1 MSVVISSVRYIS
13 KEIGV
18 FDNLQLNRKILKF
31 TIMIIIM
38 IIIIINNN
46 NNNNNV
52 HDLKLFAKYDQQLQG
67 LLNIV
72 KSFSYNIQMEFGQDK
87 CAKATFFRE
96 KLLKEYYSRYRNG
109 H

>member
-31 TIMIIIM
+31 TIIIIIM
-38 IIIIINNN
+38 IIIIIIIN

-52 HDLKLFAKYDQQLQG
+52 HDLKLFAKYDQQL
-67 LLNIV
+67 
-72 KSFSYNIQMEFGQDK
+72 
-87 CAKATFFRE
+87 
-96 KLLKEYYSRYRNG
+96 
-109 H
+109 

>member
-52 HDLKLFAKYDQQLQG
+52 HDLKLFAKYDQQL
-67 LLNIV
+67 
-72 KSFSYNIQMEFGQDK
+72 
-87 CAKATFFRE
+87 
-96 KLLKEYYSRYRNG
+96 
-109 H
+109 

>member
-31 TIMIIIM
+31 TIIIIIIM
-38 IIIIINNN
+38 IIIIIIN

-52 HDLKLFAKYDQQLQG
+52 HDLKLFAKYDQQL
-67 LLNIV
+67 
-72 KSFSYNIQMEFGQDK
+72 
-87 CAKATFFRE
+87 
-96 KLLKEYYSRYRNG
+96 
-109 H
+109 

>member
-31 TIMIIIM
+31 TIIIIIM
-38 IIIIINNN
+38 IIIIIIINNNN

-52 HDLKLFAKYDQQLQG
+52 HDLKLFAKYDQQL
-67 LLNIV
+67 
-72 KSFSYNIQMEFGQDK
+72 
-87 CAKATFFRE
+87 
-96 KLLKEYYSRYRNG
+96 
-109 H
+109 

>member
-31 TIMIIIM
+31 TIILIIM
-38 IIIIINNN
+38 IIIIIIN

-52 HDLKLFAKYDQQLQG
+52 HDLKLFAKYDQQL
-67 LLNIV
+67 
-72 KSFSYNIQMEFGQDK
+72 
-87 CAKATFFRE
+87 
-96 KLLKEYYSRYRNG
+96 
-109 H
+109 

>member
-31 TIMIIIM
+31 TIIIIIMIII

-52 HDLKLFAKYDQQLQG
+52 HDLKLFAKYDQQL
-67 LLNIV
+67 
-72 KSFSYNIQMEFGQDK
+72 
-87 CAKATFFRE
+87 
-96 KLLKEYYSRYRNG
+96 
-109 H
+109 

>member
-31 TIMIIIM
+31 TIIIIIM
-38 IIIIINNN
+38 IIIIIIINN

-52 HDLKLFAKYDQQLQG
+52 HDLKLFAKYDQQL
-67 LLNIV
+67 
-72 KSFSYNIQMEFGQDK
+72 
-87 CAKATFFRE
+87 
-96 KLLKEYYSRYRNG
+96 
-109 H
+109 

>member
-31 TIMIIIM
+31 IIIIIIM
-38 IIIIINNN
+38 IIIIIIN

-52 HDLKLFAKYDQQLQG
+52 HDLKLFAKYDQQL
-67 LLNIV
+67 
-72 KSFSYNIQMEFGQDK
+72 
-87 CAKATFFRE
+87 
-96 KLLKEYYSRYRNG
+96 
-109 H
+109 

>member
-31 TIMIIIM
+31 TIIIIIM
-38 IIIIINNN
+38 IIIIIINN

>member
-38 IIIIINNN
+38 IIIITNN

-72 KSFSYNIQMEFGQDK
+72 KSFSHNIQMEFGQDK

>member
-31 TIMIIIM
+31 TIIIIIM
-38 IIIIINNN
+38 IIIIIIIINNNN

-52 HDLKLFAKYDQQLQG
+52 HDLKLFAKYDQQL
-67 LLNIV
+67 
-72 KSFSYNIQMEFGQDK
+72 
-87 CAKATFFRE
+87 
-96 KLLKEYYSRYRNG
+96 
-109 H
+109 

>member
-31 TIMIIIM
+31 TIIIIIM
-38 IIIIINNN
+38 IIIIIINN

-52 HDLKLFAKYDQQLQG
+52 HDLKLFAKYDQQL
-67 LLNIV
+67 
-72 KSFSYNIQMEFGQDK
+72 
-87 CAKATFFRE
+87 
-96 KLLKEYYSRYRNG
+96 
-109 H
+109 

>member
-31 TIMIIIM
+31 TIIIIIM
-38 IIIIINNN
+38 IIIIIIN

-52 HDLKLFAKYDQQLQG
+52 HDLKLFAKYDQQL
-67 LLNIV
+67 
-72 KSFSYNIQMEFGQDK
+72 
-87 CAKATFFRE
+87 
-96 KLLKEYYSRYRNG
+96 
-109 H
+109 

>member
-31 TIMIIIM
+31 TIIIIIIIM
-38 IIIIINNN
+38 IIIIIIN

-52 HDLKLFAKYDQQLQG
+52 HDLKLFAKYDQQL
-67 LLNIV
+67 
-72 KSFSYNIQMEFGQDK
+72 
-87 CAKATFFRE
+87 
-96 KLLKEYYSRYRNG
+96 
-109 H
+109 

>member
-31 TIMIIIM
+31 TIIIIIM
-38 IIIIINNN
+38 IIIIIIINNN

-52 HDLKLFAKYDQQLQG
+52 HDLKLFAKYDQQL
-67 LLNIV
+67 
-72 KSFSYNIQMEFGQDK
+72 
-87 CAKATFFRE
+87 
-96 KLLKEYYSRYRNG
+96 
-109 H
+109 

>member
-31 TIMIIIM
+31 TIIIIIM
-38 IIIIINNN
+38 IIIIIINN

-52 HDLKLFAKYDQQLQG
+52 HDLKLLAKYDQQL
-67 LLNIV
+67 
-72 KSFSYNIQMEFGQDK
+72 
-87 CAKATFFRE
+87 
-96 KLLKEYYSRYRNG
+96 
-109 H
+109 

>member
-31 TIMIIIM
+31 TIIIIIM
-38 IIIIINNN
+38 IIIIIIN